1 MLKRQET
8 DHSNKEKALSH
19 LAEELHELVSDE
31 QALRSAVEH
40 FYDQLVDELTLGIIF
55 DIHRKFKTNAYD
67 LDVENGAGAA
77 GGNVD
82 DEEDEEETPACV
94 CPICESTVA
103 ASRFGLHLETC
114 LGIGRTSTL
123 RNASRRTVNNNSGN
137 TDRDNSTFPSEVPSD
152 DDGDPDW
159 GSGDRRKKKKEK
171 NGGKKGRGTPKK
183 LLDLSPSSSEHA
195 VDIESINNVADEDE
209 LTHLRDVLH
218 LQLFPVTK
226 PPKPKKQKTSKRVNE
241 SVSEESFHAS
251 LKLHG
256 SLTYNKIQDGM
267 VILGCV
273 RHITTFSLEVELPG
287 LTFGYVKVTNIS
299 DPFTK
304 YLNKVLEENDEESD
318 TILKKTFKVGQF
330 LVVKVLKIE
339 HSENK
344 VHVEC
349 SINPR
354 DINSD
359 RRHTS
364 FKKGM
369 LVWACVQSQL
379 DHGYEMNLGVKN
391 CRAFLPNKNVDPE
404 KTLSESTS
412 VATTLRL
419 SAKQQHID
427 ANKIEEID
435 GINDLIPGMK
445 VDVMIE
451 KVNSKGLQCK
461 FLEDYFGYIDETQ
474 LDSMKKTPI
483 DYHEGKLVTGYVLYV
498 EPTLKVTYLT
508 MRNTES
514 VPDPKYAVGEV
525 LTIEV
530 STKAHNGVFLKL
542 PNDEKGFVTNKRLVN
557 SLPKKANID
566 ISETIKA
573 KYYPGSKHK
582 CRILD
587 YNRIARMYI
596 CTLEQALIKEKTFTV
611 QDVKIGE
618 LLNVK
623 IITVKPEG
631 LVVSAGH
638 VTGFVPNVYLSN
650 AEYSDNMKKKY
661 KEGQK
666 VNARVLKITTDS
678 NILFTLKP
686 SQVESDKCLISLE
699 QAKRGEQYPGVVVKT
714 SSAGVLVV
722 NVWIAGVLEDKVILS
737 LNQPGELKKTID
749 LPIGRMVGGVVGKVY
764 KDKIDVHSKNGK
776 LLGSV
781 HMNHLSCSLDLC
793 HVFMKKYTVGEEIRD
808 LLCIDN
814 RSHPN
819 MLSRREGLVFTRT
832 AKIKMKNFK
841 ALKKSEIIRCSYV
854 ENTKSGIYVMPHIL
868 DYTENILIKNED
880 MMSEKSTVKFKLHQS
895 ILAKIINIDYKS
907 KTLRLTAKLDKVF
920 ESNVNSTMELFSRYL
935 IDKSVL
941 VNYGKEHDW
950 RVCQYNRGERVQ
962 CKVERLAKEGGCLVS
977 LPNGA
982 QGLVAAHLCPA
993 GLKEGQMVQGVFL
1006 DVDLRDNY
1014 GEICLR
1020 NDINQKIN
1028 KTQDGAITN
1037 LKLARAM
1044 VDIMLIKTD
1053 YVLALLRHKGN
1064 RQLVYIPLRLH
1075 ENDFSGCKQIYQKKK
1090 FKICICGKTQNSL
1103 LGISKRL
1110 FINLEKRRKRIT
1122 DSKIKHKNNEP
1133 KAPITEKMCGKKQ
1146 RKQDVTSTDNNV
1158 ESGSESASEDES
1170 VNGDTTF
1177 DGERSL
1183 ADEAN
1188 IAADET
1194 SSDDA
1199 DTQDEDAEIVNETD
1213 DEMSEDAD
1221 GDTDNSAKLEEH
1233 ESNESELT
1241 EDEEVLM
1248 SNVDTAKKKKKL
1260 TAAER
1265 AELAKKEEER
1275 ISKIERELADA
1286 TKAPENAEQF
1296 DRLLMGNPNSSELW
1310 TKYMSFH
1317 IASTE
1322 IDKARTVAKRA
1333 LQAINATLVDER
1345 LNIWLALLNLENM
1358 FGTKDSFEKTFEDAV
1373 KYNDSLTIYL
1383 KAIQMLAETGKIFDM
1398 EEKISKVRKKHKAE
1412 PKMWLEV
1419 AKTYYLINKF
1429 KEARNMKEA
1438 AVKSILDKKTQ
1449 MEIIVRFAILEFKH
1463 GEEEHGAAIFETI
1476 LSSEPRKVNI
1486 WTTYV
1491 DQLVKKGKIDQA
1503 RRVLER
1509 SICQKLPLK
1518 SMKTLFLKFRTFE
1531 EQHGTEEAV
1540 EAVKIK
1546 AKEYVTRALDK

>member
-1 MLKRQET
+1 M
-8 DHSNKEKALSH
+8 
-19 LAEELHELVSDE
+19 
-31 QALRSAVEH
+31 
-40 FYDQLVDELTLGIIF
+40 I
-55 DIHRKFKTNAYD
+55 
-67 LDVENGAGAA
+67 
-77 GGNVD
+77 
-82 DEEDEEETPACV
+82 
-94 CPICESTVA
+94 
-103 ASRFGLHLETC
+103 
-114 LGIGRTSTL
+114 
-123 RNASRRTVNNNSGN
+123 
-137 TDRDNSTFPSEVPSD
+137 
-152 DDGDPDW
+152 
-159 GSGDRRKKKKEK
+159 
-171 NGGKKGRGTPKK
+171 
-183 LLDLSPSSSEHA
+183 
-195 VDIESINNVADEDE
+195 
-209 LTHLRDVLH
+209 
-218 LQLFPVTK
+218 
-226 PPKPKKQKTSKRVNE
+226 
-241 SVSEESFHAS
+241 
-251 LKLHG
+251 
-256 SLTYNKIQDGM
+256 
-267 VILGCV
+267 ILGCV
-273 RHITTFSLEVELPG
+273 RHMTTFSLEVELPG
-287 LTFGYVKVTNIS
+287 LTFGFVKVTNIS
-299 DPFTK
+299 DPLTK
-304 YLNKVLEENDEESD
+304 HLNKVLEENDKESD
-318 TILKKTFKVGQF
+318 RILKNRFKVGQF
-330 LVVKVLKIE
+330 LLVKVLKVE
-339 HSENK
+339 HTENN
-344 VHVEC
+344 VYVDC

-379 DHGYEMNLGVKN
+379 DHGYEMSLGVRN

-404 KTLSESTS
+404 RTLSIGEPLWCAIHKSESTS

-419 SAKQQHID
+419 STKQQHID

-435 GINDLIPGMK
+435 SINDLIPGMK
-445 VDVMIE
+445 LDIMIE
-451 KVNSKGLQCK
+451 KVDSKGLQCK
-461 FLEDYFGYIDETQ
+461 FLQDYFGYIDGTQ
-474 LDSMKKTPI
+474 LDSTKKSPI
-483 DYHEGKLVTGYVLYV
+483 DYPEGKLVTGYVLYV
-498 EPTLKVTYLT
+498 DPALKVTYLT
-508 MRNTES
+508 MRTTES
-514 VPDPKYAVGEV
+514 VPDSKYAVGEV

-530 STKAHNGVFLKL
+530 SAKAQNGVLVKL
-542 PNDEKGFVTNKRLVN
+542 PNGEKGFVTNKRLIN

-587 YNRIARMYI
+587 FSRISRMYI

-611 QDVKIGE
+611 QDVKVGQ

-623 IITVKPEG
+623 IITIKPEG

-650 AEYSDNMKKKY
+650 SEYSDNLKKKY

-666 VNARVLKITTDS
+666 VDARVLKITIDS

-686 SQVESDKCLISLE
+686 SQVKNDKCLVSLE
-699 QAKRGEQYPGVVVKT
+699 QAKRGEQYPGVIVKT
-714 SSAGVLVV
+714 ESAGALVAFYGGVKGWLGKNYLHGNSEDCDPTAYFYYGQVV
-722 NVWIAGVLEDKVILS
+722 NVWIAAVREDQVILS
-737 LNQPGELKKTID
+737 LNQPGEFKKTID
-749 LPIGRMVGGVVGKVY
+749 LSIGRIVGGIVGKIH
-764 KDKIDVHSKNGK
+764 KDKIEVHSKNGK
-776 LLGSV
+776 LLGTV

-793 HVFMKKYTVGEEIRD
+793 PVFMKRYTQGDEIKD

-832 AKIKMKNFK
+832 SKIKMKTFE

-854 ENTKSGIYVMPHIL
+854 ENAESGIYVMPHIL
-868 DYTENILIKNED
+868 DYTENILIKNKD
-880 MMSEKSTVKFKLHQS
+880 IMSEKPAVKYKLHQS
-895 ILAKIINIDYKS
+895 ILAKITNIDYESKS
-907 KTLRLTAKLDKVF
+907 LNLTAKLDKVF
-920 ESNVNSTMELFSRYL
+920 GNNVNSTMELFSRYL
-935 IDKSVL
+935 IDKTL
-941 VNYGKEHDW
+941 LITYGKEHDW
-950 RVCQYNRGERVQ
+950 KVCQYNRGERVL
-962 CKVERLAKEGGCLVS
+962 CKVEKLAKEGGCLVS

-1014 GEICLR
+1014 GEICLK
-1020 NDINQKIN
+1020 NNINQRIN

-1037 LKLARAM
+1037 LKLACAM
-1044 VDIMLIKTD
+1044 VQNILIKTD
-1053 YVLALLRHKGN
+1053 YVLALLKHKGN

-1075 ENDFSGCKQIYQKKK
+1075 ENDFSGCKQIYQQNK

-1103 LGISKRL
+1103 LGISKAL
-1110 FINLEKRRKRIT
+1110 FLNLERKRIKE
-1122 DSKIKHKNNEP
+1122 SKIKHKKKEP
-1133 KAPITEKMCGKKQ
+1133 KAATTEKICGKEPKKQ
-1146 RKQDVTSTDNNV
+1146 ETNTDDNV
-1158 ESGSESASEDES
+1158 ESGNETANGNADTQDEDVEIDGEISEDTD
-1170 VNGDTTF
+1170 V
-1177 DGERSL
+1177 
-1183 ADEAN
+1183 
-1188 IAADET
+1188 
-1194 SSDDA
+1194 DA
-1199 DTQDEDAEIVNETD
+1199 DTQDEDVEIDGEISEGTD
-1213 DEMSEDAD
+1213 GDAD
-1221 GDTDNSAKLEEH
+1221 NRAKTEDI
-1233 ESNESELT
+1233 ESNRSERM
-1241 EDEEVLM
+1241 EDEEVQINKVCEAKANAKTAL
-1248 SNVDTAKKKKKL
+1248 SSPATRPVLSGISTFFNLETENQKNESSSDEDEQVDTAKKKKKL

-1358 FGTKDSFEKTFEDAV
+1358 FGTKESFEKTFEDAV
-1373 KYNDSLTIYL
+1373 KYNDSLTVYL
-1383 KAIQMLAETGKIFDM
+1383 KAIQMLAETGKNVDM
-1398 EEKISKVRKKHKAE
+1398 EEKISKVRKKHKSE
-1412 PKMWLEV
+1412 PKMWLEI

-1438 AVKSILDKKTQ
+1438 ALKSILDKKTQ
-1449 MEIIVRFAILEFKH
+1449 MEIIVRFAVMEFKH

-1518 SMKTLFLKFRTFE
+1518 SMKTLFLKFRMFE

-1540 EAVKIK
+1540 EAVKVK
-1546 AKEYVTRALDK
+1546 AKEYVTRALNK

>member
-8 DHSNKEKALSH
+8 DLSNKQKALSH
-19 LAEELHELVSDE
+19 LAKDLHELVSDE
-31 QALRSAVEH
+31 PALRSAVEH
-40 FYDQLVDELTLGIIF
+40 FYDQLVDQLTVGIIF

-82 DEEDEEETPACV
+82 DEEDEEEISACI
-94 CPICESTVA
+94 CPVCESTMA
-103 ASRFGLHLETC
+103 AYRFQGHLESHHGT
-114 LGIGRTSTL
+114 GRVSTL
-123 RNASRRTVNNNSGN
+123 RNASRRTVNYNSGN
-137 TDRDNSTFPSEVPSD
+137 TDQDNSTFTSEVPSD
-152 DDGDPDW
+152 DDRDPDW
-159 GSGDRRKKKKEK
+159 RSGDRRKKKKEK

-218 LQLFPVTK
+218 LQLFPVAK
-226 PPKPKKQKTSKRVNE
+226 PPKPKKQKTSKKANE

-267 VILGCV
+267 IILGCV
-273 RHITTFSLEVELPG
+273 RHMTTFSLEVELPG
-287 LTFGYVKVTNIS
+287 LTFGFVKVTNIS
-299 DPFTK
+299 DPLTK
-304 YLNKVLEENDEESD
+304 HLNKVLEENDKESD
-318 TILKKTFKVGQF
+318 RILKNRFKVGQF
-330 LVVKVLKIE
+330 LLVKVLKVE
-339 HSENK
+339 HTENN
-344 VHVEC
+344 VYVDC

-379 DHGYEMNLGVKN
+379 DHGYEMSLGVRN

-404 KTLSESTS
+404 RTLSESTS

-419 SAKQQHID
+419 STKQQHID

-435 GINDLIPGMK
+435 SINDLIPGMK
-445 VDVMIE
+445 LDIMIE
-451 KVNSKGLQCK
+451 KVDSKGLQCK
-461 FLEDYFGYIDETQ
+461 FLQDYFGYIDGTQ
-474 LDSMKKTPI
+474 LDSTKKSPI
-483 DYHEGKLVTGYVLYV
+483 DYPEGKLVTGYVLYV
-498 EPTLKVTYLT
+498 DPALKVTYLT
-508 MRNTES
+508 MRTTES
-514 VPDPKYAVGEV
+514 VPDSKYAVGEV

-530 STKAHNGVFLKL
+530 SAKAQNGVLVKL
-542 PNDEKGFVTNKRLVN
+542 PNGEKGFVTNKRLIN

-587 YNRIARMYI
+587 FSRISRMYI

-611 QDVKIGE
+611 QDVKVGQ

-623 IITVKPEG
+623 IITIKPEG

-650 AEYSDNMKKKY
+650 SEYSDNLKKKY

-666 VNARVLKITTDS
+666 VDARVLKITIDS

-686 SQVESDKCLISLE
+686 SQVKNDKCLVSLE
-699 QAKRGEQYPGVVVKT
+699 QAKRGEQYPGVIVKT
-714 SSAGVLVV
+714 ESAGALVV
-722 NVWIAGVLEDKVILS
+722 NVWIAAVREDQVILS
-737 LNQPGELKKTID
+737 LNQPGEFKKTID
-749 LPIGRMVGGVVGKVY
+749 LSIGRIVGGIVGKIH
-764 KDKIDVHSKNGK
+764 KDKIEVHSKNGK
-776 LLGSV
+776 LLGTV

-793 HVFMKKYTVGEEIRD
+793 PVFMKRYTQGDEIKD

-832 AKIKMKNFK
+832 SKIKMKTFE

-854 ENTKSGIYVMPHIL
+854 ENAESGIYVMPHIL
-868 DYTENILIKNED
+868 DYTENILIKNKD
-880 MMSEKSTVKFKLHQS
+880 IMSEKPAVKYKLHQS
-895 ILAKIINIDYKS
+895 ILAKITNIDYESKS
-907 KTLRLTAKLDKVF
+907 LNLTAKLDKVF
-920 ESNVNSTMELFSRYL
+920 GNNVNSTMELFSRYL
-935 IDKSVL
+935 IDKTL
-941 VNYGKEHDW
+941 LITYGKEHDW
-950 RVCQYNRGERVQ
+950 KVCQYNRGERVL
-962 CKVERLAKEGGCLVS
+962 CKVEKLAKEGGCLVS

-1014 GEICLR
+1014 GEICLK
-1020 NDINQKIN
+1020 NNINQRIN

-1037 LKLARAM
+1037 LKLACAM
-1044 VDIMLIKTD
+1044 VQNILIKTD
-1053 YVLALLRHKGN
+1053 YVLALLKHKGN

-1075 ENDFSGCKQIYQKKK
+1075 ENDFSGCKQIYQQNK

-1103 LGISKRL
+1103 LGISKAL
-1110 FINLEKRRKRIT
+1110 FLNLERKRIKE
-1122 DSKIKHKNNEP
+1122 SKIKHKKKEP
-1133 KAPITEKMCGKKQ
+1133 KAATTEKICGKEPKKQ
-1146 RKQDVTSTDNNV
+1146 ETNTDDNV
-1158 ESGSESASEDES
+1158 ESGNETASEDES
-1170 VNGDTTF
+1170 VNEDADDRDGNADTQDEDVEI
-1177 DGERSL
+1177 DGEISE
-1183 ADEAN
+1183 DT
-1188 IAADET
+1188 DV
-1194 SSDDA
+1194 DA
-1199 DTQDEDAEIVNETD
+1199 DTQDEDVEIDGEISEGTD
-1213 DEMSEDAD
+1213 GDAD
-1221 GDTDNSAKLEEH
+1221 NRAKTEDI
-1233 ESNESELT
+1233 ESNRSERM
-1241 EDEEVLM
+1241 EDEEVQI
-1248 SNVDTAKKKKKL
+1248 NKVDTAKKKKKL

-1358 FGTKDSFEKTFEDAV
+1358 FGTKESFEKTFEDAV
-1373 KYNDSLTIYL
+1373 KYNDSLTVYL
-1383 KAIQMLAETGKIFDM
+1383 KAIQMLAETGKNVDM
-1398 EEKISKVRKKHKAE
+1398 EEKISKVRKKHKSE
-1412 PKMWLEV
+1412 PKMWLEI

-1438 AVKSILDKKTQ
+1438 ALKSILDKKTQ
-1449 MEIIVRFAILEFKH
+1449 MEIIVRFAVMEFKH

-1518 SMKTLFLKFRTFE
+1518 SMKTLFLKFRMFE

-1540 EAVKIK
+1540 EAVKVK
-1546 AKEYVTRALDK
+1546 AKEYVTRALNK